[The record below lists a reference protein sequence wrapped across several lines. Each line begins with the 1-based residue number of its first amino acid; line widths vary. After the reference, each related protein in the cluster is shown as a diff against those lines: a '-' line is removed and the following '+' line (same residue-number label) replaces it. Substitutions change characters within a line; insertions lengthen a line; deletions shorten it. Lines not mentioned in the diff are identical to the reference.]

1 MTHALLQASN
11 NNLIYVYDHD
21 STNKLPKV
29 GERTIHNNDVF
40 IAFNALIDELNQS
53 DEWIIN
59 TEGMASGDG
68 RGMVIMGHY
77 MLSASRCFWM
87 DGYIESFS
95 VGLRLDLISLNPFA
109 VTIVFSNNAEHDID
123 CTIEIND
130 NRLRN
135 RSPAAMITLVNKAV
149 DKITGRIPLA
159 HPIQAFNPKTYKH
172 DLVLL
177 EDIVKGDFD
186 GEVSL
191 VRVVGFRLN
200 SDYSSPIFIVGFTHK
215 GFTKRIDIPYD
226 EYLAQLNFKQTAI
239 KDFQNNQ

>member
-29 GERTIHNNDVF
+29 GERTIRNNDVF
-40 IAFNALIDELNQS
+40 IAFNALIDELNRS
-53 DEWIIN
+53 DEWTIN

-95 VGLRLDLISLNPFA
+95 VGLRLDPISLNPFA

-149 DKITGRIPLA
+149 DKIIERIPLT
-159 HPIQAFNPKTYKH
+159 HPIQSFNPKTYKH

-215 GFTKRIDIPYD
+215 GASKRIDVPYN
-226 EYLAQLNFKQTAI
+226 EYLALLNFKQAAS
-239 KDFQNNQ
+239 KNL